1 VKDLEITS
9 IEHWLD
15 QFEVTIGRPIVLKDS
30 TESTNDDARKAAASG
45 GPHGAVFLAES
56 QTRGRGRSG
65 HTWFSPPGENLYLS
79 IILRPNIPPMALP
92 PLTLVVGVCVARA
105 VDAALGTPNTA
116 RIKWP
121 NDIYVGEDK
130 LSGILLETSL
140 RGSSVEAVIAGIG
153 LNVLATVFP
162 PELRATSLRLLGAKD
177 PDRSKILAFLLAEL
191 GPAVRL
197 FEQRGFAP
205 FHAEL
210 EARDLLK
217 GRAVEING
225 IVGTAVGVD
234 TSGFICVQATD
245 GKLHQFGSGSV
256 NFREIA
262 AMAPSASKE
271 AE

>member
-1 VKDLEITS
+1 VKDLEISS

-15 QFEVTIGRPIVLKDS
+15 QFGSTIGRPIVLKDS
-30 TESTNDDARKAAASG
+30 TESTNDDARKAASLG

-79 IILRPNIPPMALP
+79 IILRPNISPMALP

-105 VDAALGTPNTA
+105 VDIALGIPGRA

-121 NDIYVGEDK
+121 NDIHVGQDK
-130 LSGILLETSL
+130 LAGILLETSL

-153 LNVLATVFP
+153 INVHASVFP
-162 PELRATSLRLLGAKD
+162 SELRATSLHLLGAKGA
-177 PDRSKILAFLLAEL
+177 DRSKIVACLLAEL

-197 FEQRGFAP
+197 FEQQGFVP

-210 EARDLLK
+210 ETRNLLL
-217 GRAVEING
+217 GRRVEING
-225 IVGTAVGVD
+225 IDGEVVGID
-234 TSGFICVQATD
+234 TQGFVCVQSAD
-245 GKLHQFGSGSV
+245 KKVHKIGSGTV
-256 NFREIA
+256 NFREFA
-262 AMAPSASKE
+262 ALAASASEK

>member
-15 QFEVTIGRPIVLKDS
+15 QLEVPIGRPIVLKDS

-65 HTWFSPPGENLYLS
+65 RSWFSPAGENLYLS

-105 VDAALGTPNTA
+105 VDVALGSPGKA

-130 LSGILLETSL
+130 LAGILLETSL

-153 LNVLATVFP
+153 LNVHASVFP
-162 PELRATSLRLLGAKD
+162 PELRATSLRLLGAHD
-177 PDRSKILAFLLAEL
+177 ADRSKILAILLREL

-210 EARDLLK
+210 EGRDLLK
-217 GRAVEING
+217 GRPVEING
-225 IVGTAVGVD
+225 IEGEVVGID
-234 TSGFICVQATD
+234 TSGFICIRSPD
-245 GKLHQFGSGSV
+245 GKLHSIGSGSV

-262 AMAPSASKE
+262 ALGSSASKE